1 MFFSID
7 ARKNAVKRVEKAW
20 GYELWFAN
28 DEANN
33 YCGKIVHI
41 YAGSKFSMHYHMV
54 KAETLYVLT
63 GKVKVRIINGQT
75 AAVEEGELFA
85 GEAFEIQPGL
95 PYQLE
100 AIDGYA
106 QVIETSTFH
115 MDCGR
120 VPWAIGTRL
129 DHFIE
134 SGDKHEK

>member
-75 AAVEEGELFA
+75 AAVEEGELVA
-85 GEAFEIQPGL
+85 GDAFEIRPGL
-95 PYQLE
+95 PHQLE
-100 AIDGYA
+100 AIDSYA
-106 QVIETSTFH
+106 QVLEASTFH
-115 MDCGR
+115 MDSDSYSVWR
-120 VPWAIGTRL
+120 
-129 DHFIE
+129 
-134 SGDKHEK
+134 